1 MDASALRAGVVRKS
15 IAGTSGAARELSMIK
30 HVSQRSILMGRFWV
44 ALLALAIGGSWG
56 CGGSNS
62 FAGGPGTTPTP
73 TPTPVPTPTPTGLP
87 AGTIGL
93 KVLDTSVPPGGIFQ
107 FQLSNTEPKPIGHGS
122 TRPQVP
128 SGPVRGVAV
137 NDPSGKAAGIAVINT
152 SVSPTDIKLQLSSPD
167 ALLGTDITYPVVTM
181 SMPLSGS
188 LTPGATFPISI
199 DKANTSFFDSS
210 KAYTTIEFAPGTLT
224 IAPAGSAY
232 VSDVLPAGGLLPD
245 RTLIKVF
252 GAGFNA
258 NTKVSIEGTTIVPAD
273 QTLVNSGEIDVKI
286 CNGTVADTATVC
298 PNNGGSMQLDGE
310 RVRVKDTNTNFVI
323 EYYTYLRADDEPGSS
338 ANAQVNLVHPMF
350 SRVTYLS
357 ATIPLVVSA
366 TQFTGLS
373 LQNTSASDSGI
384 KIELLDASNASLANV
399 SFILHGL
406 GSGTAG
412 KKITRD
418 VIADWFPSPPAGAA
432 KVRVTVTS
440 GPAVQVLGMLGDTS
454 AGTIVPV
461 IPQ

>member
-1 MDASALRAGVVRKS
+1 
-15 IAGTSGAARELSMIK
+15 MIK
-30 HVSQRSILMGRFWV
+30 HVSQRSILMGKFWV

-62 FAGGPGTTPTP
+62 FAGVPGTPTP
-73 TPTPVPTPTPTGLP
+73 TPTPVPTPTPTPPALP

-93 KVLDTSVPPGGIFQ
+93 AVLNTSVPPGGIFQ

-128 SGPVRGVAV
+128 AGPVRGVAV

-152 SVSPTDIKLQLSSPD
+152 SVSPTDIKLQLTSPD

-181 SMPLSGS
+181 SMPLSAS

-199 DKANTSFFDSS
+199 DTANTSFFDAS
-210 KAYTTIEFAPGTLT
+210 KAYTAIEFAPGTLT
-224 IAPAGSAY
+224 IAPVGSPY

-245 RTLIKVF
+245 RTQIKIF
-252 GAGFNA
+252 GAGFNKD
-258 NTKVSIEGTTIVPAD
+258 TKISIEGTTIVPAD

-338 ANAQVNLVHPMF
+338 ANAQVSLVHPMF
-350 SRVTYLS
+350 SRLTYLS

-373 LQNTSASDSGI
+373 LQNTNALDSGI
-384 KIELLDASNASLANV
+384 KIELLDASDVSLANT

-418 VIADWFPSPPAGAA
+418 VIADWFPSPPAGAV
-432 KVRVTVTS
+432 KVRVTVTTS

>member
-1 MDASALRAGVVRKS
+1 
-15 IAGTSGAARELSMIK
+15 
-30 HVSQRSILMGRFWV
+30 
-44 ALLALAIGGSWG
+44 
-56 CGGSNS
+56 
-62 FAGGPGTTPTP
+62 
-73 TPTPVPTPTPTGLP
+73 LP

-93 KVLDTSVPPGGIFQ
+93 KVLDTSVPPSGIFQ

-128 SGPVRGVAV
+128 AGPVRGVAI

-167 ALLGTDITYPVVTM
+167 ALLGTDITYPVVTI

-199 DKANTSFFDSS
+199 DAKNTSFFDAT
-210 KAYTTIEFAPGTLT
+210 KAYTAIEFAPGTLT
-224 IAPAGSAY
+224 IAPAGSPY
-232 VSDVLPAGGLLPD
+232 VSDVLPAGGLLAD
-245 RTLIKVF
+245 RALIKVF
-252 GAGFNA
+252 GAGFNKD
-258 NTKVSIEGTTIVPAD
+258 TTRISIEGTTIVPAD
-273 QTLVNSGEIDVKI
+273 QTFVNSGEIDVKI
-286 CNGTVADTATVC
+286 CNGAVADGATTC
-298 PNNGGSMQLDGE
+298 PGTGATFQLDGE

-350 SRVTYLS
+350 SRMTYLS

-373 LQNTSASDSGI
+373 LQNTNASDSGI
-384 KIELLDASNASLANV
+384 KIELLDAGNNSLANT

-406 GSGTAG
+406 GAGTAG

-432 KVRVTVTS
+432 KVQITVT
-440 GPAVQVLGMLGDTS
+440 GPPVQVLGMLGNTS

>member
-1 MDASALRAGVVRKS
+1 
-15 IAGTSGAARELSMIK
+15 MIK

-62 FAGGPGTTPTP
+62 FAGGPGTPTP
-73 TPTPVPTPTPTGLP
+73 TPTPVPTPTPTPAPLP

-93 KVLDTSVPPGGIFQ
+93 AVLNTSVPPGGIFQ

-128 SGPVRGVAV
+128 AGPVRGVAV

-152 SVSPTDIKLQLSSPD
+152 SVSPTDIKLQLTSPD

-181 SMPLSGS
+181 SMPLSAS

-199 DKANTSFFDSS
+199 DKANTSFFDAS
-210 KAYTTIEFAPGTLT
+210 KAYTAIEFAPGTLT
-224 IAPAGSAY
+224 IAPVGSPY

-245 RTLIKVF
+245 RTLIKIF
-252 GAGFNA
+252 GAGFNKD
-258 NTKVSIEGTTIVPAD
+258 TKISIEGTTIVPAD
-273 QTLVNSGEIDVKI
+273 QTFVNSGEIDVKI

-310 RVRVKDTNTNFVI
+310 RVRVKDTGTNFVI

-338 ANAQVNLVHPMF
+338 ADAQVSLVHPMF
-350 SRVTYLS
+350 SRLTYLS

-373 LQNTSASDSGI
+373 LQNTNASDSGI

-406 GSGTAG
+406 GAGTAG

-418 VIADWFPSPPAGAA
+418 VIADWFPSPPAGATQA
-432 KVRVTVTS
+432 KVTVTS

>member
-1 MDASALRAGVVRKS
+1 MDASALRAGVARKS
-15 IAGTSGAARELSMIK
+15 IAGTTGAARELSMIK

-188 LTPGATFPISI
+188 LTPGTTFPISI

-224 IAPAGSAY
+224 IAPAGSPY

-366 TQFTGLS
+366 TQFTGLA
-373 LQNTSASDSGI
+373 LQNTNVSDSGI

-432 KVRVTVTS
+432 KVQVTVTS

>member
-1 MDASALRAGVVRKS
+1 
-15 IAGTSGAARELSMIK
+15 MIEQGNK
-30 HVSQRSILMGRFWV
+30 GSVWMGKLWV
-44 ALLALAIGGSWG
+44 AVLALTVGACWG
-56 CGGSNS
+56 CGGSAS
-62 FAGGPGTTPTP
+62 AGGPTPTP
-73 TPTPVPTPTPTGLP
+73 TPTPTPIPTPTPTPAPLP
-87 AGTIGL
+87 PGTIGMAVL
-93 KVLDTSVPPGGIFQ
+93 KTSVPPGGIFQ

-128 SGPVRGVAV
+128 TGPVRGVAV
-137 NDPSGKAAGIAVINT
+137 NDPSGKAAGIAVIDT
-152 SVSPTDIKLQLSSPD
+152 SVNPSNIKIQLSSPN
-167 ALLGTDITYPVVTM
+167 ALLGTDITYPVITM

-188 LTPGATFPISI
+188 LAPGATFPISI
-199 DKANTSFFDSS
+199 DTANTSWFDAT
-210 KAYTTIEFAPGTLT
+210 KAYTALEFAPGTLT
-224 IAPAGSAY
+224 IAPVGSPY

-245 RTLIKVF
+245 RTLIKIF

-258 NTKVSIEGTTIVPAD
+258 NTKISIEGTTIVPAD

-350 SRVTYLS
+350 SRLTYLS

-373 LQNTSASDSGI
+373 LQNTSALDSGI
-384 KIELLDASNASLANV
+384 KIELLDASDAPLANV

-406 GSGTAG
+406 GAGPAG

-418 VIADWFPSPPAGAA
+418 VIADWFPPPPAGAA

-440 GPAVQVLGMLGDTS
+440 GPAVQVVGMLGDTS

-461 IPQ
+461 